1 MFVLRLAA
9 PLFSISTL
17 NRQLMEPLIFCNEGP
32 PEFELIE
39 DVELKVELV
48 LVSSPSTCWMLLML
62 ELQLT
67 VTPLLILMLLQM
79 SSSGAGSGGISP
91 SKLSCYL

>member
-1 MFVLRLAA
+1 M
-9 PLFSISTL
+9 
-17 NRQLMEPLIFCNEGP
+17 FCNEGP
-32 PEFELIE
+32 PELELIE

-48 LVSSPSTCWMLLML
+48 LVSSPPSCWMLLVSLQLELML

-67 VTPLLILMLLQM
+67 VTLLILMLLQM

>member
-9 PLFSISTL
+9 PFLSISTL
-17 NRQLMEPLIFCNEGP
+17 DRQLMEPLIFCNEGP

-67 VTPLLILMLLQM
+67 VTLLILMLFE
-79 SSSGAGSGGISP
+79 
-91 SKLSCYL
+91 C

>member
-1 MFVLRLAA
+1 
-9 PLFSISTL
+9 
-17 NRQLMEPLIFCNEGP
+17 MEPLIFCNEGP

-48 LVSSPSTCWMLLML
+48 LVSSPPTCWMLLML

-67 VTPLLILMLLQM
+67 VTLLILMLFE
-79 SSSGAGSGGISP
+79 
-91 SKLSCYL
+91 C